1 MNYSLKQMLLHAK
14 QESYAVGA
22 FNIFNHISAK
32 AVIKAA
38 EELGSP
44 LILQTSVSTVRKIG
58 VNELINMLNGLKENA
73 AVPVIIHLDH
83 CTDIKLAR
91 ECADAGWDSVMI
103 DASNKPLNEN
113 IAITLE
119 AKLYAEKRNV
129 CVEGELGII
138 KGIEDDIESEAEEKT
153 NYQDALK
160 YLNST
165 GIDAFAPAIG
175 TAHGLYTKKAV
186 LNFELVRKLS
196 TTTECPVV
204 IHGGTGLAPEDF
216 KRLIE
221 CGATK
226 INISTAIK
234 HAYFDAYK
242 NYFELNPDDR
252 NPLKLDEYVEAFIKD
267 AAKRHII
274 LFGSAGRVNK
284 EKGNL

>member
-1 MNYSLKQMLLHAK
+1 MGYSLKQMLLHAK
-14 QESYAVGA
+14 QERYAVGA

-38 EELGSP
+38 EETKSP

-58 VNELINMLNGLKENA
+58 VRDLINMLNGLKENA

-83 CTDIKLAR
+83 CTDIKLAK

-103 DASNKPLNEN
+103 DASSKPLNEN
-113 IAITLE
+113 IDITLE
-119 AKLYAEKRNV
+119 TKLYAEKRNV
-129 CVEGELGII
+129 CVEGELGVI
-138 KGIEDDIESEAEEKT
+138 KGVEDDIVSEVEEKA
-153 NYQDALK
+153 NYEDALK

-165 GIDAFAPAIG
+165 GIDAFAPAVG
-175 TAHGLYTKKAV
+175 TAHGLYTSKVV
-186 LNFELVRKLS
+186 LNFDLVRKLS

-234 HAYFDAYK
+234 HAYFDAYQ
-242 NYFELNPDDR
+242 NYFKLNPDDR
-252 NPLKLDEYVEAFIKD
+252 NPLKLDEYVEGFIKD
-267 AAKRHII
+267 AAKKHMM
-274 LFGSAGRVNK
+274 LFGSANRI
-284 EKGNL
+284 

>member
-1 MNYSLKQMLLHAK
+1 MGYSLKQMLLHAK
-14 QESYAVGA
+14 QERYAVGA

-38 EELGSP
+38 EETKSP

-58 VNELINMLNGLKENA
+58 VNDLINMLNGLKENA

-83 CTDIKLAR
+83 CTDIKLAK

-103 DASNKPLNEN
+103 DASSKPLNEN
-113 IAITLE
+113 IDITLE
-119 AKLYAEKRNV
+119 TKLYAEKRNV
-129 CVEGELGII
+129 CVEGELGVI
-138 KGIEDDIESEAEEKT
+138 KGVEDDIVSEVEEKA
-153 NYQDALK
+153 NYEDALK

-165 GIDAFAPAIG
+165 GIDAFAPAVG
-175 TAHGLYTKKAV
+175 TAHGLYTSKVV
-186 LNFELVRKLS
+186 LNFDLVRKLS

-234 HAYFDAYK
+234 HAYFDAYQ
-242 NYFELNPDDR
+242 NYFKLNPDDR
-252 NPLKLDEYVEAFIKD
+252 NPLKLDEYVEGFIKD
-267 AAKRHII
+267 AAKKHMM
-274 LFGSAGRVNK
+274 LFGSANRI
-284 EKGNL
+284 